1 MSLCIIK
8 YTYTQ
13 YVGVDIEKY
22 TRGLFEYVKEA
33 FGEFQPQMSEPGTIP
48 DMPDYLD
55 IVLCKKDGSIFYEM
69 DIQRRAINIP
79 LDFQLEG
86 LVLEIDITNCDGTK
100 YKKIHHFVRRET
112 TKIRLTPMKVVSRN
126 LDLRFSSFIN
136 SQNNHPMTYEE
147 FKQLAEHPQHR
158 DVPAIFKLEVL
169 ETEELEEKKRSHYP
183 KYKVN
188 TYCPQAFTTTLEEA
202 ERLMH
207 QDVLYRKKMKEEDDY
222 PLDTFCYYI
231 SEIPMGLLH
240 YDRECLSERVYDGEG
255 KLIDRSYCCSRFSI
269 YYPGVCDLPA
279 YNRHPDETFRG
290 RNAEQIRFQKG
301 DIVEVYR
308 GNEVKLAIVVGTPLT
323 TEWIWERNQAAK
335 DKRGLD
341 ELPYDETDDSYTV
354 IDGPGYE
361 YHDHVPSLYVFAPH
375 YHVPLY
381 LQRRFKGYLE
391 KAEKKQKEEEEKD
404 RIFRQAHDC
413 CFSNKEQIE
422 KSEKCGCFFCGEI
435 FSPSEITD
443 YLPDEPPTAECPFCH
458 TDSVIGDASGFPITK
473 DFLKKMRKRYF

>member
-1 MSLCIIK
+1 
-8 YTYTQ
+8 
-13 YVGVDIEKY
+13 
-22 TRGLFEYVKEA
+22 
-33 FGEFQPQMSEPGTIP
+33 
-48 DMPDYLD
+48 
-55 IVLCKKDGSIFYEM
+55 
-69 DIQRRAINIP
+69 
-79 LDFQLEG
+79 
-86 LVLEIDITNCDGTK
+86 
-100 YKKIHHFVRRET
+100 
-112 TKIRLTPMKVVSRN
+112 
-126 LDLRFSSFIN
+126 
-136 SQNNHPMTYEE
+136 
-147 FKQLAEHPQHR
+147 
-158 DVPAIFKLEVL
+158 
-169 ETEELEEKKRSHYP
+169 
-183 KYKVN
+183 
-188 TYCPQAFTTTLEEA
+188 
-202 ERLMH
+202 MH
-207 QDVLYRKKMKEEDDY
+207 QDILYRKKMKEEDDY

-231 SEIPMGLLH
+231 SEIPLGLLH
-240 YDRECLSERVYDGEG
+240 YDRECLSQRVYDGEG
-255 KLIDRSYCCSRFSI
+255 KQIDRSYCCSRFSI

-279 YNRHPDETFRG
+279 YDRHPDETFRG

-308 GNEVKLAIVVGTPLT
+308 GDEVKLAIVVGTPLT

-361 YHDHVPSLYVFAPH
+361 YHDHVSSLYVFAPH

-381 LQRRFKGYLE
+381 LQRRFKEYLE

-443 YLPDEPPTAECPFCH
+443 YLPDEPPTAECPFCY

-473 DFLKKMRKRYF
+473 DFLKKMKKRYF

>member
-1 MSLCIIK
+1 
-8 YTYTQ
+8 
-13 YVGVDIEKY
+13 
-22 TRGLFEYVKEA
+22 
-33 FGEFQPQMSEPGTIP
+33 
-48 DMPDYLD
+48 
-55 IVLCKKDGSIFYEM
+55 
-69 DIQRRAINIP
+69 
-79 LDFQLEG
+79 
-86 LVLEIDITNCDGTK
+86 
-100 YKKIHHFVRRET
+100 
-112 TKIRLTPMKVVSRN
+112 
-126 LDLRFSSFIN
+126 
-136 SQNNHPMTYEE
+136 MTYEE

-255 KLIDRSYCCSRFSI
+255 KLIDQSYCCSRFSI

-290 RNAEQIRFQKG
+290 RNAEQIRFKKG

-308 GNEVKLAIVVGTPLT
+308 GDEVKLAIVVGTPLT

-391 KAEKKQKEEEEKD
+391 KAEK
-404 RIFRQAHDC
+404 
-413 CFSNKEQIE
+413 
-422 KSEKCGCFFCGEI
+422 
-435 FSPSEITD
+435 
-443 YLPDEPPTAECPFCH
+443 
-458 TDSVIGDASGFPITK
+458 
-473 DFLKKMRKRYF
+473 

>member
-1 MSLCIIK
+1 
-8 YTYTQ
+8 
-13 YVGVDIEKY
+13 
-22 TRGLFEYVKEA
+22 
-33 FGEFQPQMSEPGTIP
+33 
-48 DMPDYLD
+48 
-55 IVLCKKDGSIFYEM
+55 
-69 DIQRRAINIP
+69 
-79 LDFQLEG
+79 
-86 LVLEIDITNCDGTK
+86 
-100 YKKIHHFVRRET
+100 
-112 TKIRLTPMKVVSRN
+112 
-126 LDLRFSSFIN
+126 
-136 SQNNHPMTYEE
+136 MTYEE

-279 YNRHPDETFRG
+279 YDRHPDETFRG

-308 GNEVKLAIVVGTPLT
+308 GDEVKLAIVVGTPLT

-443 YLPDEPPTAECPFCH
+443 YLPDEPPTAECPFCY

-473 DFLKKMRKRYF
+473 DFLKKMKGNLLLLFGDADSIIALFHERRTYQTGRLPICFTILGVIFVSYCSIRNNLFAGINVQRIAELVVEDAAVVVECSQTEFQTLHLQFVTGDVVFQRHALFLLFLDVINKLSGQFDILFIHSDAVIDFI

>member
-1 MSLCIIK
+1 
-8 YTYTQ
+8 
-13 YVGVDIEKY
+13 
-22 TRGLFEYVKEA
+22 
-33 FGEFQPQMSEPGTIP
+33 
-48 DMPDYLD
+48 
-55 IVLCKKDGSIFYEM
+55 
-69 DIQRRAINIP
+69 
-79 LDFQLEG
+79 
-86 LVLEIDITNCDGTK
+86 
-100 YKKIHHFVRRET
+100 
-112 TKIRLTPMKVVSRN
+112 
-126 LDLRFSSFIN
+126 
-136 SQNNHPMTYEE
+136 MTYEE

-207 QDVLYRKKMKEEDDY
+207 YN
-222 PLDTFCYYI
+222 
-231 SEIPMGLLH
+231 
-240 YDRECLSERVYDGEG
+240 RECLSERVYDGEG
-255 KLIDRSYCCSRFSI
+255 KLIDRSYCCSGFSI
-269 YYPGVCDLPA
+269 YYPGVCDSPA
-279 YNRHPDETFRG
+279 YDRHPDETFRG
-290 RNAEQIRFQKG
+290 RRAEQIRFQKG
-301 DIVEVYR
+301 DIVEIYR
-308 GNEVKLAIVVGTPLT
+308 GDEVKLAIVVGTPLT
-323 TEWIWERNQAAK
+323 TEWIWERNQAVK

-375 YHVPLY
+375 YHVSLY

-413 CFSNKEQIE
+413 SIRNKEQIE
-422 KSEKCGCFFCGEI
+422 KSEKCGCFSCCEI
-435 FSPSEITD
+435 FTPSEITD

-458 TDSVIGDASGFPITK
+458 TDSVIGDASGFPITQ
-473 DFLKKMRKRYF
+473 DFLKKMKKRWF

>member
-1 MSLCIIK
+1 MK
-8 YTYTQ
+8 
-13 YVGVDIEKY
+13 
-22 TRGLFEYVKEA
+22 
-33 FGEFQPQMSEPGTIP
+33 
-48 DMPDYLD
+48 
-55 IVLCKKDGSIFYEM
+55 
-69 DIQRRAINIP
+69 
-79 LDFQLEG
+79 QLSY
-86 LVLEIDITNCDGTK
+86 D
-100 YKKIHHFVRRET
+100 
-112 TKIRLTPMKVVSRN
+112 
-126 LDLRFSSFIN
+126 
-136 SQNNHPMTYEE
+136 E

-158 DVPAIFKLEVL
+158 DVAAIFKLEVL

-183 KYKVN
+183 KYKVSN
-188 TYCPQAFTTTLEEA
+188 FCPQAFAASLEEA

-207 QDVLYRKKMKEEDDY
+207 QDIEYRRKMKREDDY
-222 PLDTFCYYI
+222 PRDTFCYYI

-240 YDRECLSERVYDGEG
+240 YDRECLSERMYDGEG

-279 YNRHPDETFRG
+279 YDRHPDETFRG

-391 KAEKKQKEEEEKD
+391 KAEKKQKEEEERD
-404 RIFRQAHDC
+404 RILRQAHDC
-413 CFSNKEQIE
+413 SIRNKRQLEQS
-422 KSEKCGCFFCGEI
+422 KLCGCFSCCEI
-435 FSPSEITD
+435 FPPSEITD
-443 YLPDEPPTAECPFCH
+443 YISDEEPTAECPYCH
-458 TDSVIGDASGFPITK
+458 IDAVIGDASGFPITE
-473 DFLKKMRKRYF
+473 DFLRKMMHRWFG